1 MTKFSIP
8 FTQLIHE
15 NLSILMNFCFAR
27 KPLERLIDTKFSGE
41 WKYLRKG
48 LFTVAENRAE
58 KACLELAMYL
68 RLLDDEEEISNYLR
82 QTKSN
87 VTFGQLIL
95 REKPKKEKEL
105 ELRDVAN
112 KIIHASA
119 LEWNLANENEPLLI
133 CHSRE
138 EEKWVRAEINIIS
151 LAGFCGTLM
160 H

>member
-1 MTKFSIP
+1 
-8 FTQLIHE
+8 
-15 NLSILMNFCFAR
+15 MNFCFSR
-27 KPLERLIDTKFSGE
+27 KPLESLIDTRFSGE

-58 KACLELAMYL
+58 KACLDLAMYL

-87 VTFGQLIL
+87 VKFGQLIL
-95 REKPKKEKEL
+95 REKPKKEL
-105 ELRDVAN
+105 GLRDVAN

-119 LEWNLANENEPLLI
+119 LQWNLANENEPLLI

-138 EEKWVRAEINIIS
+138 EGKWVRAEINIIS